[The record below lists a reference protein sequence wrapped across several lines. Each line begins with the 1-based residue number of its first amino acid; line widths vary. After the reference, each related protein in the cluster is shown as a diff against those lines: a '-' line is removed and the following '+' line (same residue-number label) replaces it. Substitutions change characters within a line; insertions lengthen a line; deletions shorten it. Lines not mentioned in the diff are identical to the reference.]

1 MGELPNNLR
10 YIRKNHSDRSLRS
23 GEEIARLMNLSKQYY
38 YDLETGRNGARLNID
53 HINQLTKIFNVT
65 SDDILTNQ
73 QVVNETTDNK
83 KIPKDLKKILEEK
96 TLMFDG
102 EIMSEDEK
110 LLIDQMLTKM
120 YYKSKELNK
129 RK

>member
-1 MGELPNNLR
+1 MSSELPNNLR
-10 YIRKNHSDRSLRS
+10 AIRKGHPDKSLRS
-23 GEEIARLMNLSKQYY
+23 GEEIAHLMKLSKQYY

-53 HINQLTKIFNVT
+53 HLNQLTRIFNC
-65 SDDILTNQ
+65 SADDIVNNQ
-73 QVVNETTDNK
+73 HVELNEHK
-83 KIPKDLKKILEEK
+83 KIPKDLKKILGEK

-102 EIMSEDEK
+102 EIMGEDDK
-110 LLIDQMLTKM
+110 YLIEQMITKM